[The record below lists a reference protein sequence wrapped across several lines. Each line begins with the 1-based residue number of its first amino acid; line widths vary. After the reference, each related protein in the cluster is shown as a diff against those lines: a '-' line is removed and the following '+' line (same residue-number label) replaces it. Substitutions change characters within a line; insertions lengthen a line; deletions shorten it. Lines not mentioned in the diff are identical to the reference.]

1 MLNSFSGIEMGK
13 RALNAFRLGMQ
24 TVGHN
29 ISNMDTEGYSRQ
41 RVNYSTVDP
50 MDLPGIGQVGQGVKV
65 DEIVRIRDEFLDF
78 QYRSH
83 AATLGYWDRIN
94 SLYSSIQSYI
104 AEPLG
109 DGLRATMDTFFD
121 AMQSVQQ
128 MPEDPAARRA
138 LVEAANSVGG
148 MLGSLVESFDVYA
161 KSMNEE
167 VLRSV
172 EEANQMLHEIAALN
186 KLIYRAE
193 ALDQNANDLRDKRD
207 LLLDELSQMMDITYQ
222 EPLKYGDTTGEF
234 FLTLNGRALIQGDY
248 VRELV
253 AHPFQWDGQKPL
265 YYDVQVAENE
275 FDIVENCYVADIL
288 ATGPEGVHQLVV
300 DRIANGEAWSI
311 GGGDA
316 HCLET
321 RAVSTAEFKD
331 GILLDD
337 SSKKDITRVLSFRTL
352 YPDPSDPDKK
362 RKLPVEF
369 TVKIAWDDVNND
381 KWTMTATK
389 SDGTDLGSDDS
400 GNAELTVEE
409 LKSFIE
415 SAIAADTSGELV
427 ASGMTVTA
435 VHSSALD
442 IEGATG
448 LTFTKD
454 VDGSASPLKGEG
466 GVLVD
471 GATDTDAR
479 TLSFSTPKGK
489 VDVKIAWAGSKW
501 TMEAKDVD
509 GTILGG
515 TPGATIGTPV
525 SSASDKL
532 TVGDLVSFLNTE
544 VTTPSGLDAS
554 AAKETTYSKL
564 KIEAA
569 EGRPMEVIDYSGMLG
584 ALSETKY
591 ELSTV
596 SMRVR
601 PMSPDE
607 ALGITGSF
615 RIQVGTQGTRVA
627 SQIFRANAATGL
639 DAGDIIGAGS
649 PGERHTF
656 RIGVADDQ
664 VDVTATWNASTK
676 NWELTSD
683 VFAEGVNAPASYPVV
698 STGAD
703 GALTVADLAGFLS
716 QAVPSS
722 GISALSV
729 GSGPAGAP
737 TQFYIE
743 SKDNRLISISDVE
756 GDLAARMG
764 MVNES
769 PVITIH
775 VGEEDSLATIRNKI
789 NEKYQAE
796 FGLTEPED
804 WVHAAVQQDADQSW
818 YLTITANVPGE
829 AQRITLMGGDGADD
843 TSMQLLRRLG
853 LTRNV
858 EIGTNGTGTKVYR
871 EVTAI
876 ATMSEDASFTFN
888 TVRYLSSDNMF
899 EKARRIPASGSSS
912 DYSASKLVQVEEG
925 MWFNL
930 KHTGTTAITVRHH
943 VKNGS
948 IKALEEGRD
957 AIIPG
962 LKASL
967 DELAYGLVHNI
978 NAYQYSGY
986 GIGADIDMTG
996 VAFFDPLWTK
1006 AGAARALSVNDEIES
1021 DIALIGA
1028 AMGKKD
1034 GSGRAVYG
1042 KSGGS
1047 GDGSNAGRM
1056 SLLSSAMVLKDGTLT
1071 LGGQYDALLSEIGS
1085 KAAHA
1090 ELMYD
1095 TQANVIDQIQQQR
1108 QAVSGVNLDEELMD
1122 IIILNRAFGA
1132 MSRYITTVDEML
1144 DKIINGMG
1152 LVGR

>member
-1 MLNSFSGIEMGK
+1 
-13 RALNAFRLGMQ
+13 
-24 TVGHN
+24 
-29 ISNMDTEGYSRQ
+29 
-41 RVNYSTVDP
+41 
-50 MDLPGIGQVGQGVKV
+50 
-65 DEIVRIRDEFLDF
+65 
-78 QYRSH
+78 
-83 AATLGYWDRIN
+83 
-94 SLYSSIQSYI
+94 
-104 AEPLG
+104 
-109 DGLRATMDTFFD
+109 
-121 AMQSVQQ
+121 
-128 MPEDPAARRA
+128 
-138 LVEAANSVGG
+138 
-148 MLGSLVESFDVYA
+148 
-161 KSMNEE
+161 
-167 VLRSV
+167 
-172 EEANQMLHEIAALN
+172 
-186 KLIYRAE
+186 
-193 ALDQNANDLRDKRD
+193 
-207 LLLDELSQMMDITYQ
+207 
-222 EPLKYGDTTGEF
+222 
-234 FLTLNGRALIQGDY
+234 
-248 VRELV
+248 
-253 AHPFQWDGQKPL
+253 
-265 YYDVQVAENE
+265 
-275 FDIVENCYVADIL
+275 
-288 ATGPEGVHQLVV
+288 
-300 DRIANGEAWSI
+300 
-311 GGGDA
+311 
-316 HCLET
+316 
-321 RAVSTAEFKD
+321 
-331 GILLDD
+331 
-337 SSKKDITRVLSFRTL
+337 
-352 YPDPSDPDKK
+352 
-362 RKLPVEF
+362 
-369 TVKIAWDDVNND
+369 
-381 KWTMTATK
+381 
-389 SDGTDLGSDDS
+389 
-400 GNAELTVEE
+400 
-409 LKSFIE
+409 
-415 SAIAADTSGELV
+415 
-427 ASGMTVTA
+427 MTVTA

-454 VDGSASPLKGEG
+454 VDGSASPLKGED

-489 VDVKIAWAGSKW
+489 VDVKIEWDGGSSTWKMTAIDVSGGITGTAGGAIGS
-501 TMEAKDVD
+501 
-509 GTILGG
+509 
-515 TPGATIGTPV
+515 PG

-532 TVGDLVSFLNTE
+532 RTIDIETFLASQVFT
-544 VTTPSGLDAS
+544 SAYGLDALD
-554 AAKETTYSKL
+554 ATVTTYSKL
-564 KIEAA
+564 EIEAA
-569 EGRPMEVIDYSGMLG
+569 EGRPLEVIDYSGMLG

-591 ELSTV
+591 ELSAV

-858 EIGTNGTGTKVYR
+858 EIGTNRTGTKVYR